1 MTPSVLI
8 VTRVLVSI
16 DTLMIVVPGRDIVV
30 CTAAILTISNS
41 KRSDTMSNGREHDER
56 RKAQA
61 AAARKHRNRKRFH
74 KGSRNS
80 YSKEGH

>member
-1 MTPSVLI
+1 MTPSVQI
-8 VTRVLVSI
+8 VTIPMVNTGILI
-16 DTLMIVVPGRDIVV
+16 LVVPGRDTVV
-30 CTAAILTISNS
+30 CTAAILTINNF
-41 KRSDTMSNGREHDER
+41 KEHNMSNGREHDER